1 MIRCSNLKIHIL
13 MKYNNSNKALKIKLL
28 SYKNKMY
35 NYIRIVSS
43 LELKILKLPKKFN
56 NPTKDSLKK
65 SK

>member
-1 MIRCSNLKIHIL
+1 